1 MQTHYDAIVVGAG
14 VIGSSIAY
22 NLSKRGKKVLV
33 LERGRI
39 AGKASSAAAGMLGA
53 QAGIDKD
60 TPFFQLAK
68 ASRAMFPE
76 LADELKELSGIDI
89 ELQQNGFYKVATCEE
104 EAVEFKRLIQ
114 AQKEMGEEA
123 EWIPPAELRLLEPS
137 LTLMNF
143 GAMFIPNDGQVTASS
158 LTTAFAT
165 SAVALGAEILEHTEV
180 LRFVG
185 DQEDRI
191 VGVKTLLGEH
201 RAEHVIVAGGAWS
214 GKLLNEAGIT
224 IDTYP
229 VKGEVFSVKTKR
241 RLLKGTISAHGCY
254 LVPKTG
260 NRLIVGATEKA
271 GTFDE
276 AVTIEGISTL
286 MECALAILPEL
297 KNAEWERSWAGIRP
311 QTRDRLPYLGAH
323 PNKKGLYIATGHYRD
338 GILLAPI
345 TGSVMVDL
353 IEGKA
358 MKPEWASAFQIDRTT
373 LNV

>member
-1 MQTHYDAIVVGAG
+1 MQYDAIVVGAG

-33 LERGRI
+33 LECGKI

-53 QAGIDKD
+53 QAGIEKE

-89 ELQQNGFYKVATCEE
+89 ELQQNGFYKIAISEE
-104 EAVEFKRLIQ
+104 EEVELKRLIQ
-114 AQKEMGEEA
+114 AQKDFGEEA
-123 EWIPPAELRLLEPS
+123 EWIPPAELRILEPA

-143 GAMFIPNDGQVTASS
+143 GAMFIPNDGQVTSLS
-158 LTTAFAT
+158 LTKAYAT

-180 LRFVG
+180 HRFVREQG
-185 DQEDRI
+185 RI
-191 VGVKTLLGEH
+191 VGVKTIQGEH

-214 GKLLNEAGIT
+214 GKLLSEAGIS
-224 IDTYP
+224 IETYP

-241 RLLKGTISAHGCY
+241 RLVKGTISAHGCY
-254 LVPKTG
+254 LVPKPG

-271 GTFDE
+271 DTFDE
-276 AVTIEGISTL
+276 AVTIEGISSL
-286 MECALAILPEL
+286 MEGAKAILPEL
-297 KNAEWERSWAGIRP
+297 TDAEWERAWAGIRP
-311 QTRDRLPYLGAH
+311 QTKDSLPYLSAH
-323 PNKKGLYIATGHYRD
+323 PSEKGLYIATGHYRD

-345 TGSVMVDL
+345 TGAVMADL
-353 IEGKA
+353 VEGKT
-358 MKPEWASAFQIDRTT
+358 MKPEWASTFRTDRTT

>member
-1 MQTHYDAIVVGAG
+1 MQTHYDAIIVGAG

-33 LERGRI
+33 LERGQI
-39 AGKASSAAAGMLGA
+39 AAKASSAAAGMLGA
-53 QAGIDKD
+53 QAGIEKD

-76 LADELKELSGIDI
+76 LAEELKELSGMDI
-89 ELQQNGFYKVATCEE
+89 ELQQNGFYKVATSEE
-104 EAVEFKRLIQ
+104 EAVEFKRLVQ
-114 AQKEMGEEA
+114 AQKDMGEEA
-123 EWIPPAELRLLEPS
+123 EWIPPSELRLLEPALN
-137 LTLMNF
+137 LTNF

-158 LTTAFAT
+158 LTTAYAT
-165 SAVALGAEILEHTEV
+165 SAVALGAQILEHTEV
-180 LRFVG
+180 HIFVKE
-185 DQEDRI
+185 QNRI
-191 VGVKTLLGEH
+191 VGVETMFGEY

-214 GKLLNEAGIT
+214 GKLLSGAGVT

-229 VKGEVFSVKTKR
+229 VKGEVFSVKSKR
-241 RLLKGTISAHGCY
+241 RLVKGTISANGCY
-254 LVPKTG
+254 IVPKPG

-286 MECALAILPEL
+286 MERAKAILPEL
-297 KNAEWERSWAGIRP
+297 KDAEWERSWAGIRP
-311 QTRDRLPYLGAH
+311 QTGDSLPYLGAH
-323 PNKKGLYIATGHYRD
+323 PTEKGLYIATGHYRD
-338 GILLAPI
+338 GILLSAI
-345 TGSVMVDL
+345 TGAIMADV
-353 IEGKA
+353 IEGIA